1 MPVEPIDPTSLGPI
15 AVEDSPPFAGSIGR
29 TMAWL
34 TREFTTGLTEVD
46 LSPTQYRMLILLS
59 RGDSGSSSLA
69 AYLAVSPPSVT
80 SVVDVLVS
88 RGLVDRVHDQGD
100 RRRISLGLTE
110 EGARL
115 LALAD
120 QVADAVMVDIAENS
134 RDPEKVDRLLSNF
147 ELWGDALAE
156 RRRMKQEA
164 KARAASTDG

>member
-1 MPVEPIDPTSLGPI
+1 MGVI

-34 TREFTTGLTEVD
+34 TREYTTGLAQVD

-59 RGDSGSSSLA
+59 RGDAGSSALA
-69 AYLAVSPPSVT
+69 SYLAVSPPSVT
-80 SVVDVLVS
+80 SVVDVLVT
-88 RGLVDRVHDQGD
+88 RGLVDRVHDKGD

-110 EGARL
+110 EGSRL

-120 QVADAVMVDIAENS
+120 EVADAVMVDIAQNS
-134 RDPEKVDRLLSNF
+134 GDPDKTDRLLSNF